1 MNVRIALSI
10 ALMAMAPAAFAQNAA
25 PAAVARPTQAA
36 RPAQQQAGL
45 GADAAFAAW
54 DKDKNGSLSK
64 DEFRAGYDAA
74 LESLAVQRLRVEF
87 QRHDT
92 NHDGRLDAGEYANL
106 ALVQHAGKS
115 APMLSAFD
123 KDKNQS
129 LDFAEYVEFVRVAAK
144 AQMAAPAPKQG
155 N

>member
-1 MNVRIALSI
+1 MNARIALSI

-25 PAAVARPTQAA
+25 PAASARPAQAA
-36 RPAQQQAGL
+36 RPAQQAGL

-74 LESLAVQRLRVEF
+74 IESLAVQRLRVEF
-87 QRHDT
+87 QRHDA
-92 NHDGRLDAGEYANL
+92 NHDNRLDAGEYANL

-129 LDFAEYVEFVRVAAK
+129 LDFAEYVEFVRVVAK
-144 AQMAAPAPKQG
+144 SQMAAPAPKQG

>member
-1 MNVRIALSI
+1 MNARIALSI
-10 ALMAMAPAAFAQNAA
+10 ALMIAMAPAAFAQTAA
-25 PAAVARPTQAA
+25 PAASARPAQAA
-36 RPAQQQAGL
+36 RPAQQA

-74 LESLAVQRLRVEF
+74 IESLAVQRLRMEF

-92 NHDGRLDAGEYANL
+92 NHDNRLDAGEYAGL

-129 LDFAEYVEFVRVAAK
+129 LDFAEYVEFVRVVAK

>member
-10 ALMAMAPAAFAQNAA
+10 ALMALAPAALAQNAA
-25 PAAVARPTQAA
+25 PAAA
-36 RPAQQQAGL
+36 RPAQPARPGQQAGL

-74 LESLAVQRLRVEF
+74 IESLAVQRLRVEF

-92 NHDGRLDAGEYANL
+92 NHDNRLDAGEYANL

-144 AQMAAPAPKQG
+144 AQVAAPAPKPG